1 MSGTPDGATAGSRRV
16 PRAALASW
24 LARVF
29 AACGM
34 SDGDSRLAAGIMAR
48 CNARGYETHGVTR
61 VMTYVQKFEAG
72 EINPAPDIAFE
83 RRDNVLVV
91 DGNDGLGQVVG
102 PRAMDH
108 AIDLARETAFVP
120 CFIRDGGHLGA
131 VGIFP
136 LRAAE
141 AGMVSVLMQATSPVM
156 SLPGSKERAIGNNP
170 ISFAAPLSG
179 RDPLVFDMA
188 TCVTSRGHVLM
199 AHRAGRDIPE
209 GWAIGPGGE
218 PTTNAEQ
225 ALLGAMLPVG
235 GPKGIGLAMMVECLA
250 ASLSGTFAPAMR
262 GGAGAMGSASMHV
275 GAFFFVANPERV
287 VGREIFERHVEG
299 WVSRYLTATGADG
312 RLPGQRAADTER
324 ERTANGI
331 PISPEIVVELRE
343 AGERVGE
350 PFDVPLSWREDA

>member
-1 MSGTPDGATAGSRRV
+1 MSAVFDDATAGPRRA
-16 PRAALASW
+16 PRQALTSW

-34 SDGDSRLAAGIMAR
+34 PADDSRLAAEVMAR

-61 VMTYVQKFEAG
+61 VMTYVQKFAAG
-72 EINPAPDIAFE
+72 EINPTPNITFE
-83 RRDNVLVV
+83 SRDNILVI

-102 PRAMDH
+102 PRAMDR
-108 AIDLARETAFVP
+108 AIDLARDTAFVP

-131 VGIFP
+131 VGVFP

-156 SLPGSKERAIGNNP
+156 SLPGSKGRSIGNNP
-170 ISFAAPLSG
+170 ISFATPLPG
-179 RDPLVFDMA
+179 RDPLLFDMA
-188 TCVTSRGHVLM
+188 TCVTSRGRVLM

-209 GWAIGPGGE
+209 GWAIGPDGE
-218 PTTNAEQ
+218 PTTDAEQ

-235 GPKGIGLAMMVECLA
+235 GPKGIGLAMMIECLA
-250 ASLSGTFAPAMR
+250 ASLSGTFAPTMR
-262 GGAGAMGSASMHV
+262 GVAPAIGSATMHV
-275 GAFFFVANPERV
+275 GAFFFVVNPERI
-287 VGREIFERHVEG
+287 VGRETFERHVEG
-299 WVSRYLTATGADG
+299 WVSQYLTATGADG

-331 PISPEIVVELRE
+331 PIPPEIIAELRE
-343 AGERVGE
+343 AGEKVGE
-350 PFDVPLSWREDA
+350 PFDVRLS